1 MPQLTDACRDT
12 WLTVMATASS
22 LDSSLSTLDFRG
34 ATIHSD
40 ALEGN
45 GAALMRLLAGAASP
59 RLHTFP
65 L

>member
-1 MPQLTDACRDT
+1 
-12 WLTVMATASS
+12 MATASS

-45 GAALMRLLAGAASP
+45 GATLMRSLAGAASP
-59 RLHTFP
+59 LVHTFP